1 MRFLAPYQQHILSL
15 VRIVSAYLFILHGTS
30 KVFAFPD
37 ASMGAHFSW
46 NSIFGVA
53 AALELLGGALL
64 LLGFFTRPVAFLLSG
79 QMAVAYFMFHAGADN
94 FLYPLLNHGESA
106 VLFSFIFLYFAAAGG
121 GCLALDRV
129 CCKQD

>member
-15 VRIVSAYLFILHGTS
+15 VRIVSADLFILHGTS

-37 ASMGAHFSW
+37 ASVGAHFSW
-46 NSIFGVA
+46 SSIFGIA

-79 QMAVAYFMFHAGADN
+79 QMAVAYFMFHAKAN
-94 FLYPLLNHGESA
+94 ALFPLLNGGESA

-121 GCLALDRV
+121 GSLSLDNALQSRR
-129 CCKQD
+129 

>member
-1 MRFLAPYQQHILSL
+1 MLFLAPYQNLILSL

-79 QMAVAYFMFHAGADN
+79 QMAVAYFMFHAKAN
-94 FLYPLLNHGESA
+94 ALFPQLNGGESA

-121 GCLALDRV
+121 GSLSLDNALQSRR
-129 CCKQD
+129 